1 MTMRGKKMEKIAQDE
16 FEKRV
21 IDLLVRSSMYELPS
35 KRRDL
40 IIILRTVASQFKDGN
55 LTEKETNKVIKDF
68 ISKIPRLKV
77 DHVKIRRALIDE
89 GFLKRT
95 PSGSVYTINKD
106 YDVFKLFSEDISN
119 LDCLAL
125 ISNAR
130 KEIEERKKKYTQEGK

>member
-1 MTMRGKKMEKIAQDE
+1 MEKIAQDE

-21 IDLLVRSSMYELPS
+21 IDLLVRSSLYELPP
-35 KRRDL
+35 KRKDLL
-40 IIILRTVASQFKDGN
+40 IILETITSQFKDGSF
-55 LTEKETNKVIKDF
+55 TEKETNEVIKDF

-106 YDVFKLFSEDISN
+106 YDAFKLFSEDINN
-119 LDCLAL
+119 LDCLNL
-125 ISNAR
+125 IRNAQ
-130 KEIEERKKKYTQEGK
+130 KEIEERKKKYTQEDK

>member
-1 MTMRGKKMEKIAQDE
+1 MIMRGNKMEKIAQDE

-21 IDLLVRSSMYELPS
+21 IDLLVRSSLYELPS
-35 KRRDL
+35 KRKDLL
-40 IIILRTVASQFKDGN
+40 IILKTIASQFKDGSF
-55 LTEKETNKVIKDF
+55 TEKETNEVIKDF

-106 YDVFKLFSEDISN
+106 YDAFKLFSEDINN
-119 LDCLAL
+119 LDCLNL
-125 ISNAR
+125 IRNAQ
-130 KEIEERKKKYTQEGK
+130 KEIEERKKKYTQEDK

>member
-1 MTMRGKKMEKIAQDE
+1 MEKIAQDE

-21 IDLLVRSSMYELPS
+21 IDLLVRSSLYELPS
-35 KRRDL
+35 KRKDLL
-40 IIILRTVASQFKDGN
+40 IILKTIASQFKDGSF
-55 LTEKETNKVIKDF
+55 TEKEINEVIKDF

-95 PSGSVYTINKD
+95 PSGSVYTIDKD
-106 YDVFKLFSEDISN
+106 YDAFKLFSEDISN
-119 LDCLAL
+119 LDCLNL
-125 ISNAR
+125 IRNAQ

>member
-1 MTMRGKKMEKIAQDE
+1 MRGNKMEKIAQDE

-21 IDLLVRSSMYELPS
+21 IDLLVRSSLYELPP
-35 KRRDL
+35 KRKDLL
-40 IIILRTVASQFKDGN
+40 IILETITSQFKDGSF
-55 LTEKETNKVIKDF
+55 TEKETNEVIKDF

-106 YDVFKLFSEDISN
+106 YDAFKLFSEDINN
-119 LDCLAL
+119 LDCLNL
-125 ISNAR
+125 IRNAQ
-130 KEIEERKKKYTQEGK
+130 KEIEERKKKYTQEDK